1 MAQGYNRL
9 AVVRIG
15 SLLRSPFSFLFAK
28 SGKEERVATYVI
40 REHDRGRSLAEILD
54 DPYVRNRCTPQET
67 ARLLDRPDLVRA
79 LGGDVVESAKQT
91 LPAA

>member
-1 MAQGYNRL
+1 MAEGYNRL

-67 ARLLDRPDLVRA
+67 ARLLDRPDVVKA
-79 LGGDVVESAKQT
+79 LGSDVAESAKQT
-91 LPAA
+91 LPTA

>member
-1 MAQGYNRL
+1 M
-9 AVVRIG
+9 VRIG

-67 ARLLDRPDLVRA
+67 ARLLDRPDLVKA
-79 LGGDVVESAKQT
+79 LGGDVVESAKET

>member
-1 MAQGYNRL
+1 MAEGYNRL

-67 ARLLDRPDLVRA
+67 ARLLDRPDLVKA
-79 LGGDVVESAKQT
+79 LGGDVVESAKET

>member
-40 REHDRGRSLAEILD
+40 REHNRGRSLAEILD

-67 ARLLDRPDLVRA
+67 ARLLDRPDLVKA
-79 LGGDVVESAKQT
+79 LGGEVVESAKQT

>member
-1 MAQGYNRL
+1 
-9 AVVRIG
+9 VVRIG

-28 SGKEERVATYVI
+28 SGKEERIATYVI

-67 ARLLDRPDLVRA
+67 ARLLDRPDLVKA
-79 LGGDVVESAKQT
+79 LGGDVVESAKET

>member
-1 MAQGYNRL
+1 M
-9 AVVRIG
+9 VRIG

-40 REHDRGRSLAEILD
+40 REHNRGRSLAEILD

-67 ARLLDRPDLVRA
+67 ARLLDRPDLVKA
-79 LGGDVVESAKQT
+79 LGGEVVESAKQT

>member
-28 SGKEERVATYVI
+28 SGKEERIATYVI

-67 ARLLDRPDLVRA
+67 ARLLDRPDLVKA
-79 LGGDVVESAKQT
+79 LGGDVVESAKET